1 MNLPRWRSPFAFL
14 LLLVLLVPILAACGG
29 TAATPSATTAANTQ
43 ATTAA
48 TEPTT
53 AATDAEETEAA
64 EEPTEAATEV
74 AAEDEATAEA
84 TTAAG
89 AAGGDETA
97 VSPADC
103 GIENPGNCFR
113 APMSDAETI
122 DPQRSSFSDEIT
134 VLMLNYLP
142 LMTFDQELNV
152 IPGAAESYELSED
165 GLTFTF
171 TLRPDQTYSDGE
183 PLTAENFEY
192 GWKRLC
198 DPRTAGEYVSIA
210 YPVTGCQEFSE
221 AFATGGLTVTDE
233 AQLETLAEGVGV
245 NAVDENTL
253 EIQLKESAPY
263 FLNVAALWV
272 GAPTRQDLVEAGGD
286 AWWTDPANMIGNGP
300 FQLTEYEP
308 QSRFRFERNENYV
321 LEKPNIEAIEGTVSE
336 DSAVLFQAYLSDEL
350 DWVGIAA
357 EDKEAVE
364 SDPELE
370 AQRVTAAGSCSF
382 YFGFNNTKP
391 PFDNKEVRQAFAMAI
406 DREAWVED
414 VLQGQGIPS
423 TSFIPPGI
431 PGHDPDI
438 TTWQF
443 DPEGA
448 KAKLEAA
455 GFDFDQELQL
465 TFAASPRNQAR
476 FEWLAASFQNNLGV
490 TMTLDPIEPTAY
502 TALLKEPLERTPP
515 MYFLGW
521 CADYPDAQNYLSL
534 VFQPGGTGEQR
545 TGYNNPEFLR
555 LTREADLLPVDDP
568 ERAELYRQAQEILH
582 DDAPVAF
589 MYYNIH
595 DYLFKPWVKGLGE
608 SQTPL
613 DYFPGIFNLSGWE
626 IAHE

>member
-1 MNLPRWRSPFAFL
+1 MNLPLWRKSFAYL

-29 TAATPSATTAANTQ
+29 TAATTPTTAPADT
-43 ATTAA
+43 APTTAAA

-53 AATDAEETEAA
+53 AATEAA
-64 EEPTEAATEV
+64 GTDATETATDAATE
-74 AAEDEATAEA
+74 EATEEA

-89 AAGGDETA
+89 AATGGDEAA
-97 VSPADC
+97 VSPA
-103 GIENPGNCFR
+103 GNVFR
-113 APMSDAETI
+113 APFSDAETI
-122 DPQRSSFSDEIT
+122 DPQRSSFSDEIR

-171 TLRPDQTYSDGE
+171 ALRPDMQYSDGE

-192 GWKRLC
+192 AWKRLC

-210 YPVTGCQEFSE
+210 YPVAGCQEFSE
-221 AFATGGLTVTDE
+221 AFAAGGLTVTDE
-233 AQLETLAEGVGV
+233 AQLETLREEVGV
-245 NAVDENTL
+245 NALDENTL
-253 EIQLKESAPY
+253 EIQLKEAAPY

-272 GAPTRQDLVEAGGD
+272 GAPARQDLVEAGGES
-286 AWWTDPANMIGNGP
+286 WWTDPANMIGNGP

-321 LEKPNIEAIEGTVSE
+321 LEKPKVESIEGTVSE

-350 DWVGIAA
+350 DIVGVAA

-364 SDPELE
+364 ADPELQ
-370 AQRVTAAGSCSF
+370 AQRAQGAGSCSF
-382 YFGFNNTKP
+382 YLGFNNSKP
-391 PFDNKEVRQAFAMAI
+391 PFDNKLVRQAFAQAI

-438 TTWQF
+438 KTWQF
-443 DPEGA
+443 DPEAA
-448 KAKLEAA
+448 KAKLEEA
-455 GFDFDQELQL
+455 GFDMSQEVKL
-465 TFAASPRNQAR
+465 TYGASPRNQAR
-476 FEWLAASFQNNLGV
+476 FEWLAASFQNNLGITV
-490 TMTLDPIEPTAY
+490 TLDPIEPTSY

-515 MYFLGW
+515 MYVLGW
-521 CADYPDAQNYLSL
+521 CADYPDPQNYLSL

-555 LTREADLLPVDDP
+555 LTREADLLPVEDP
-568 ERAELYRQAQEILH
+568 ERAELYAQAQEILH

-589 MYYNIH
+589 MWYNVEDVLI
-595 DYLFKPWVKGLGE
+595 KPWVTGLKE
-608 SQTPL
+608 SLSPL
-613 DYFPGIFNLSGWE
+613 DYFPGIFNLAGWE
-626 IAHE
+626 VVHE